1 LVEELLLGDNP
12 FIGVSHLTQEKAR
25 EETGEASLENKV
37 AVFEAAV
44 RGGATGFVFST
55 HKSNLELLAYLKT
68 HRRDLLNAMNYYVL
82 LPYAQSYV
90 RRANVGGTPRLLRSS
105 LSSIMHSTSATT
117 DIAAAL
123 ATLRP
128 ERLAGLFIKLEL
140 APYLEVLPKEKV
152 KTVLLH
158 EILTDPAAAFHLV
171 DLLKFL
177 DSYVRKRIG
186 ISFGL
191 HTKNF
196 GVLHRRGFFTEILPE
211 YIMTSINPLGY
222 MMAPSKEVV
231 EESIEDLG
239 AKTKIIAINVLA
251 SGATKLDDATE
262 YLSRFKDRIYAVSSA
277 SSKPHRICENFQT
290 IRLRLG
296 KDHSNSSRPTGFEA
310 QIAAGRDTKNLT

>member
-1 LVEELLLGDNP
+1 MLGDNP

-25 EETGEASLENKV
+25 EEAEEASLGNKV
-37 AVFEAAV
+37 AVFEAAI

-55 HKSNLELLAYLKT
+55 HRSNLELLAHLKI
-68 HRRDLLNAMNYYVL
+68 HRRDLVNAMNYYVL

-90 RRANVGGTPRLLRSS
+90 RRANVEGTPRLLRSS
-105 LSSIMHSTSATT
+105 LSNMMYSTLATA
-117 DIAAAL
+117 DMLAAL
-123 ATLRP
+123 ATLKP
-128 ERLAGLFIKLEL
+128 ERLAGLLIRLEL
-140 APYLEVLPKEKV
+140 APYLEVLPREKV

-158 EILTDPAAAFHLV
+158 EILTDPVAAFGLV

-177 DSYVRKRIG
+177 VSYLRKRIG

-196 GVLHRRGFFTEILPE
+196 GVLYRHGFFNEILPE

-222 MMAPSKEVV
+222 MMAPNKETV
-231 EESIEDLG
+231 EEAIEDLG

-251 SGATKLDDATE
+251 SGATSLDEATE

-277 SSKPHRICENFQT
+277 SSKPHRIHDNFQA

-296 KDHSNSSRPTGFEA
+296 KTT
-310 QIAAGRDTKNLT
+310 QIAR